1 MATESLTLKWGSLKA
16 WDLKTEASL
25 AAAQKYFDAGDVC
38 MSAALQKDNSEQ
50 KAAICELIDALD
62 NDQVYL
68 CWDGIYVSK
77 QEAKAYVMNYGKE
90 PSRT

>member
-1 MATESLTLKWGSLKA
+1 MATESLTLKWGSIKA

-25 AAAQKYFDAGDVC
+25 AAMQKYLDAGSVC
-38 MSAALQKDNSEQ
+38 MSAALQEDNDAQ

-68 CWDGIYVSK
+68 CWDGVYVSK
-77 QEAKAYVMNYGKE
+77 EEAKAYVMKYGEAKA
-90 PSRT
+90 